1 MNNYSKSSK
10 KHTECTHAKKFVLIS
25 DKKAK
30 KKKSKCAE
38 CLTDRTFLIRQMT
51 SLI

>member
-10 KHTECTHAKKFVLIS
+10 KNTECTHAKKLVLIS

-30 KKKSKCAE
+30 KKKIKMRWMF
-38 CLTDRTFLIRQMT
+38 DG
-51 SLI
+51 